1 MVSLNLPKLLVES
14 VTEPQN
20 LDSFLLNCTPDPAKV
35 PYHCAHFPGFMRT
48 YMSTASKGSQHKV
61 KTSATHETKGF

>member
-14 VTEPQN
+14 ITEPQIP
-20 LDSFLLNCTPDPAKV
+20 DSCLLNCTPDPAKV
-35 PYHCAHFPGFMRT
+35 PYHCVHFPVFMCI

-61 KTSATHETKGF
+61 KTSATHEAKGF